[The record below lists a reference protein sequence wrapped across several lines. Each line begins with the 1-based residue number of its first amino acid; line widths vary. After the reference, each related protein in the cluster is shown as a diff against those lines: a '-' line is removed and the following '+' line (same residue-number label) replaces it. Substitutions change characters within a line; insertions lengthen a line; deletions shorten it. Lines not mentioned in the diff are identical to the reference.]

1 MKELDLPEDA
11 VLQDIKSD
19 PVTEQQVDEMRQGV
33 DSYETLFSKR
43 AMKFR
48 AMGLHEQQLTENDYR
63 RLITEEYTFLRRPVL
78 VKDGVVIP
86 GNSAKAVEAMKNAL
100 AN

>member
-1 MKELDLPEDA
+1 MKELNLPDDA
-11 VLQDIKSD
+11 ILQDIKSE
-19 PVTEQQVDEMRQGV
+19 PITEAQVDEMRAGV
-33 DSYETLFSKR
+33 DSYESLFSKR

-48 AMGLHEQQLTENDYR
+48 AQGLHEQSLSEDDYR

-78 VKDGVVIP
+78 VKDGIVVP

-100 AN
+100 AS